1 MIYSKYVNTLK
12 LGDETLPKQ
21 SVLKVTNGLVYK
33 VEVDFPPGP
42 TGLLKVQIFD
52 GGHQV
57 WPSSSGESFS
67 TDGYCISFDD
77 TFLKLVAPFQ
87 FDIYTWN
94 EDTIHSHGVT
104 VRIGMVSSELYM
116 ARFLPTYGYKELRR
130 IIAEETALQE
140 QARGAIVAT
149 PFSWIQPD
157 EEEEEEEE

>member
-12 LGDETLPKQ
+12 VGDETLPKHV
-21 SVLKVTNGLVYK
+21 VLKVTKGLVYK

-42 TGLLKVQIFD
+42 SGLLKVQIYD
-52 GGHQV
+52 GGHQL
-57 WPSSSGESFS
+57 WPSTLGESFA

-94 EDTIHSHGVT
+94 EDTENPHGVT
-104 VRIGMVSSELYM
+104 IRIGMVSSELYM

-130 IIAEETALQE
+130 VIAEETALQE
-140 QARGAIVAT
+140 TEREAIIT
-149 PFSWIQPD
+149 SPFSWMVK
-157 EEEEEEEE
+157 